1 MPLIPAGRVVCGTLA
16 LLFLAGPVLAE
27 SRHGRER
34 ALHRQASATRLAPEV
49 RYRDPR
55 YVPPRRRA
63 PHFGA
68 PDFLINAYLPRN
80 TDVPMYN
87 EPPSRFPLR

>member
-1 MPLIPAGRVVCGTLA
+1 MALNIAARIALGSLAA
-16 LLFLAGPVLAE
+16 LLIGAPVSAE
-27 SRHGRER
+27 ALRHER
-34 ALHRQASATRLAPEV
+34 GELKRHSVRRLPLEV

-68 PDFLINAYLPRN
+68 PDFLIHAYLPRN

-87 EPPSRFPLR
+87 EPPSRFPSR